1 MGGDEMD
8 EIGALFEKAIAEG
21 RTALLEHEAKRVL
34 VEWGVELPPSRLA
47 RSQEE
52 AVAAAEEIG
61 FPLVMKVMS
70 PWLLHKTDVGAV
82 AIGLQTVDQVRAT
95 YSGFMER
102 FADAEVE
109 GVLVEKRVKVGVEL
123 IIGTKI
129 DKTFGPVILVGP
141 GGIFVEAMM
150 DVVFRMCPTT
160 RELAL
165 GAIEEIRYQKL
176 LDGFRGI
183 PKVDRGGLAD
193 LMVKLSELA
202 WEHRE
207 RLGEMD
213 INPIIA
219 NEDGLY
225 PVDARMILR

>member
-1 MGGDEMD
+1 MGRDEMD
-8 EIGALFEKAIAEG
+8 GIGVLFEKAKAEG

-34 VEWGVELPPSRLA
+34 VEWGVEVPPSSLA
-47 RSQEE
+47 RSEEE

-61 FPLVMKVMS
+61 FPLVLKVMS
-70 PWLLHKTDVGAV
+70 PRLLHKTDVGAV

-102 FADAEVE
+102 FAEAEVE

-123 IIGTKI
+123 IIGTRV
-129 DKTFGPVILVGP
+129 DQTFGPVILVGP
-141 GGIFVEAMM
+141 GGIFVEAMV

-160 RELAL
+160 RDLAL

-183 PKVDRGGLAD
+183 PKVDRGELAG

-207 RLGEMD
+207 HLGEMD
-213 INPIIA
+213 INPVIA

>member
-1 MGGDEMD
+1 MD
-8 EIGALFEKAIAEG
+8 EIEALFKKAKGEG
-21 RTALLEHEAKRVL
+21 RGALLEHEAKRVL
-34 VEWGVELPPSRLA
+34 VEWGVDVPPSRLA
-47 RSQEE
+47 RSEEE
-52 AVAAAEEIG
+52 AAAAAEEIG

-70 PWLLHKTDVGAV
+70 PRVLHKTDVGAV

-95 YSGFMER
+95 YADFMER

-109 GVLVEKRVKVGVEL
+109 GVLVEERVKDGVEL

-129 DKTFGPVILVGP
+129 DQTFGPVILVGP

-160 RELAL
+160 RDLAL
-165 GAIEEIRYQKL
+165 GAIGELRYQKL
-176 LDGFRGI
+176 LDGYRGI
-183 PKVDRGGLAD
+183 PKVDRDALAE
-193 LMVKLSELA
+193 LMVRLSEMA

-207 RLGEMD
+207 HLREMD
-213 INPIIA
+213 INPLIA

-225 PVDARMILR
+225 PVDARMILS

>member
-1 MGGDEMD
+1 MD
-8 EIGALFEKAIAEG
+8 EIEALFEKAKGEG
-21 RTALLEHEAKRVL
+21 RGALLEHEAKRVL
-34 VEWGVELPPSRLA
+34 VEWGVDVPPSRLA
-47 RSQEE
+47 RSEEE
-52 AVAAAEEIG
+52 AAAAAEEIG

-70 PWLLHKTDVGAV
+70 PRVLHKTDVGAV
-82 AIGLQTVDQVRAT
+82 ALGLQTVDQVRAT
-95 YSGFMER
+95 YADFMER

-109 GVLVEKRVKVGVEL
+109 GVLVEERVKDGVEL

-129 DKTFGPVILVGP
+129 DQTFGPVILVGP

-160 RELAL
+160 RDLAL
-165 GAIEEIRYQKL
+165 GAIGELRYQKL
-176 LDGFRGI
+176 LDGYRGI
-183 PKVDRGGLAD
+183 PKVDRDALAE
-193 LMVKLSELA
+193 LMVRLSEMA

-207 RLGEMD
+207 HLREMD

-225 PVDARMILR
+225 PVDARMILS

>member
-1 MGGDEMD
+1 MGGDELD
-8 EIGALFEKAIAEG
+8 GIGALFEKAKAEG

-34 VEWGVELPPSRLA
+34 VEWGVEVPPSRLA
-47 RSQEE
+47 RSEEE

-61 FPLVMKVMS
+61 FPLVLKVMS
-70 PWLLHKTDVGAV
+70 PRLLHKTDVGAV

-123 IIGTKI
+123 IIGTRV
-129 DKTFGPVILVGP
+129 DQTFGPVILVGP
-141 GGIFVEAMM
+141 GGIFVEAMV

-160 RELAL
+160 WELAL

-183 PKVDRGGLAD
+183 PKVDRGELAD

-207 RLGEMD
+207 HLGEMD
-213 INPIIA
+213 INPVIA

>member
-1 MGGDEMD
+1 MGGTDVD
-8 EIGALFEKAIAEG
+8 EIEALFEKAKREG
-21 RTALLEHEAKRVL
+21 RGALLEHEAKRVL
-34 VEWGVELPPSRLA
+34 VEWGVDVPPSRLA
-47 RSQEE
+47 QSEEE
-52 AVAAAEEIG
+52 AEAAAEEIG

-70 PWLLHKTDVGAV
+70 PRVLHKTDVGAV

-95 YSGFMER
+95 YAYFMER

-109 GVLVEKRVKVGVEL
+109 GVLVEKRVKDGVEL

-129 DKTFGPVILVGP
+129 DQTFGP

-160 RELAL
+160 KQLAL
-165 GAIEEIRYQKL
+165 SAIDDIRYQKL
-176 LDGFRGI
+176 LDGLRGI
-183 PKVDRGGLAD
+183 PKVDRDALAE
-193 LMVKLSELA
+193 LMVRISELA

-213 INPIIA
+213 INPVIA
-219 NEDGLY
+219 NEEGLF
-225 PVDARMILR
+225 PVDARMILRKHP

>member
-1 MGGDEMD
+1 MD
-8 EIGALFEKAIAEG
+8 EIEALFEKAKGEG
-21 RTALLEHEAKRVL
+21 RGALLEHEAKRVL
-34 VEWGVELPPSRLA
+34 VEWGVDVPPSRLA
-47 RSQEE
+47 RSEEE
-52 AVAAAEEIG
+52 AAAAAEELG

-70 PWLLHKTDVGAV
+70 PRVLHKTDVGAV

-95 YSGFMER
+95 YADFMER

-109 GVLVEKRVKVGVEL
+109 GVLVEERVKDGVEL

-129 DKTFGPVILVGP
+129 DQTFGPVILVGP

-160 RELAL
+160 RDLAL
-165 GAIEEIRYQKL
+165 GAIGELRYQKL
-176 LDGFRGI
+176 LDGYRGI
-183 PKVDRGGLAD
+183 PKVDRDALAE
-193 LMVKLSELA
+193 LMVRLSEMA

-207 RLGEMD
+207 HLREMD
-213 INPIIA
+213 INPLIA

-225 PVDARMILR
+225 PVDARMILS

>member
-1 MGGDEMD
+1 MGGDELD
-8 EIGALFEKAIAEG
+8 GIGALFNKAKAEG

-34 VEWGVELPPSRLA
+34 VEWGVEVPPSRLA
-47 RSQEE
+47 RSEEE

-61 FPLVMKVMS
+61 FPLVLKVMS
-70 PWLLHKTDVGAV
+70 PRLLHKTDVGAV

-123 IIGTKI
+123 IIGTRV
-129 DKTFGPVILVGP
+129 DQTFGPVILVGP
-141 GGIFVEAMM
+141 GGIFVEAMV

-183 PKVDRGGLAD
+183 PKVDRGELAD

-207 RLGEMD
+207 HLGEMD
-213 INPIIA
+213 INPVIA

>member
-1 MGGDEMD
+1 MD
-8 EIGALFEKAIAEG
+8 EIEALFEKAKREG
-21 RTALLEHEAKRVL
+21 RGALLEHEAKRVL
-34 VEWGVELPPSRLA
+34 VEWGVDVPPSRLA
-47 RSQEE
+47 RTEEE
-52 AVAAAEEIG
+52 AAAAAEEIG

-70 PWLLHKTDVGAV
+70 PRVLHKTDVGAV

-95 YSGFMER
+95 YADFMER

-109 GVLVEKRVKVGVEL
+109 GVLVEERVKDGVEL

-129 DKTFGPVILVGP
+129 DQTFGPVILVGP

-165 GAIEEIRYQKL
+165 GAIGELRYQKL

-183 PKVDRGGLAD
+183 PKVDRDTLAE
-193 LMVKLSELA
+193 LMVRLSEKA

-207 RLGEMD
+207 HLGEMD

-219 NEDGLY
+219 NEDGLF

>member
-1 MGGDEMD
+1 MGGDELD
-8 EIGALFEKAIAEG
+8 GIGALFNKAKAEG

-34 VEWGVELPPSRLA
+34 VEWGVEVPPSRLA
-47 RSQEE
+47 RSEEE

-61 FPLVMKVMS
+61 FPLVLKVMS
-70 PWLLHKTDVGAV
+70 PRLLHKTDVGAV

-102 FADAEVE
+102 FANAEVE

-123 IIGTKI
+123 IIGTRV
-129 DKTFGPVILVGP
+129 DQTFGPVILVGP
-141 GGIFVEAMM
+141 GGIFVEAMV

-160 RELAL
+160 RDLAL

-183 PKVDRGGLAD
+183 PKVDRGELAE

-207 RLGEMD
+207 HLGEMD
-213 INPIIA
+213 INPVIA